1 MAESETGRRSER
13 MVVRPA
19 NPIVNSARREGPD
32 CLAALAA

>member
-1 MAESETGRRSER
+1 VPLPSER

-19 NPIVNSARREGPD
+19 NPIVNSARHEGPD